1 MSENMPAPQDQSV
14 EKNKQTDAASNAAPK
29 IIKPGPR
36 SIIIMSAVAIAGL
49 LLILYAWRIW
59 PFGTGLERTDN
70 SYVRGRLTV
79 LAPQVNGYVTE
90 VLVNDYAQVKAG
102 QALVSVDQRVYL
114 ARRDEARG
122 QLRNA
127 QAELEK
133 TNQTIEQNKATIEAR
148 KADLESVK
156 AEGQRAIIDEKRVI
170 NLARNG
176 SVSTRERDQ
185 AVAQARLATANVAKA
200 KADLQIAIETAKA
213 TLTSQEGLKAQVDIA
228 QAQLRQSEIDLDN
241 TVIRAPRDGQIG
253 ETSVR
258 QGQYVTAGTQLMFLV
273 PDDIWVVANFKETQV
288 HLMKKGMRATFTVD
302 ALGKAQLTGRII
314 EVSPATGSEFS
325 VMRADNA
332 SGNFTKVV
340 QRLPIKIQVDRDQ
353 KYFSNLRP
361 GMSVVTQID
370 TQQDLAEKEK

>member
-1 MSENMPAPQDQSV
+1 M
-14 EKNKQTDAASNAAPK
+14 
-29 IIKPGPR
+29 
-36 SIIIMSAVAIAGL
+36 
-49 LLILYAWRIW
+49 
-59 PFGTGLERTDN
+59 
-70 SYVRGRLTV
+70 
-79 LAPQVNGYVTE
+79 
-90 VLVNDYAQVKAG
+90 
-102 QALVSVDQRVYL
+102 
-114 ARRDEARG
+114 
-122 QLRNA
+122 
-127 QAELEK
+127 
-133 TNQTIEQNKATIEAR
+133 
-148 KADLESVK
+148 
-156 AEGQRAIIDEKRVI
+156 
-170 NLARNG
+170 
-176 SVSTRERDQ
+176 
-185 AVAQARLATANVAKA
+185 AQARLATANVAKA

>member
-59 PFGTGLERTDN
+59 PFGTGLERPDH
-70 SYVRGRLTV
+70 SYVRGRLPV